1 MPQVVQHARPVLVVL
16 SYLLQKSQKSAA
28 RQDDIFTVNVR
39 PPPTAGPHWFNDL
52 PIPLRCLG
60 STAALPPPNKWM
72 TLPHPS
78 QQVHDPAPPLPTS
91 ACPCPPLPNQ
101 WMTLPRPN
109 LYTAQPDPSSPVQ
122 SPAHHGKQCP
132 LYSLPAEPQPTAHRT
147 SCLISQTEQT
157 VGELPVTLQL
167 FWSTWK

>member
-16 SYLLQKSQKSAA
+16 SYLLQKSHKSAA
-28 RQDDIFTVNVR
+28 RQDDIFTMNVR

-91 ACPCPPLPNQ
+91 ACPCPPPPQPVDDLAP
-101 WMTLPRPN
+101 
-109 LYTAQPDPSSPVQ
+109 AQPVHCPARPLLTGPKPCPSRQAVPFVLSP
-122 SPAHHGKQCP
+122 CRT
-132 LYSLPAEPQPTAHRT
+132 TAHCT
-147 SCLISQTEQT
+147 PD
-157 VGELPVTLQL
+157 ELPH
-167 FWSTWK
+167 